1 MITAFKKRWNRAGG
15 GTAGVIEDLREPL
28 TSLRSLAEILRAY
41 PNIQQE
47 KRQEFLDIMVR
58 QTQKMTGI
66 IQRAGSPDAA
76 TQNNK
81 PVSTR
86 ENHTTH
92 SKGAPRMNTIKNKGW
107 SVTMA
112 GLGINLALGILYT
125 WSIFKQAI
133 KESIVAGDG
142 RFTWDIASLN
152 DPFAVCCLMFTV
164 AMVFAGRI
172 QDKLSPRLTAVI
184 GGILTGAGL
193 IVISQSNSLFFWIL
207 GFGVLTGLGLGFGY
221 ASATPP
227 AIKWFP
233 PSKTGMIA
241 GIVVAG
247 FGLASV
253 YIAPLSNF
261 LIARFGLS
269 QSMLI
274 FGVAFLCVVCFLA
287 RFLVNP
293 PAGYTPA
300 GSAPA
305 AGKTAAPKS
314 NDYSP
319 GKMLRSISFYKL
331 WFMYFVG
338 AGAALIIIGGV
349 AGMAKKSMGDLAWIV
364 VALMAVGNAGGRI
377 VAGVV
382 SDKIGRTL
390 TLLIMMSFQAI
401 VIFSLLFIGE
411 TQALLLVVAATL
423 IGFNYGTNLSL
434 FPSATKDYFGLK
446 NFGINYG
453 LVFSAWGIGGF
464 VFPRVSQMIVAKTG
478 SPETA
483 YIMCVILLMASAL
496 VSIFT
501 RAPQS
506 EPAAGTATFL
516 GRFQAK
522 LVFARQQPVDVY
534 LGARHI

>member
-1 MITAFKKRWNRAGG
+1 
-15 GTAGVIEDLREPL
+15 
-28 TSLRSLAEILRAY
+28 
-41 PNIQQE
+41 
-47 KRQEFLDIMVR
+47 
-58 QTQKMTGI
+58 
-66 IQRAGSPDAA
+66 
-76 TQNNK
+76 
-81 PVSTR
+81 
-86 ENHTTH
+86 
-92 SKGAPRMNTIKNKGW
+92 MNEIKNRGW

-133 KESIVAGDG
+133 KESILAGDG

-152 DPFAVCCLMFTV
+152 DPFAVCCLMFTI

-172 QDKLSPRLTAVI
+172 QDKLSPRITAII
-184 GGILTGAGL
+184 GGLLTGAGL
-193 IVISQSNSLFFWIL
+193 IVISQFNSLFFWIL

-233 PSKTGMIA
+233 SSKTGMIA

-261 LIARFGLS
+261 LIANFGLS

-274 FGVAFLCVVCFLA
+274 FGVAFLIVVCFLA
-287 RFLVNP
+287 RYLVNP
-293 PAGYTPA
+293 PQGYTAEGAKPA
-300 GSAPA
+300 PGKKA
-305 AGKTAAPKS
+305 AAKLV
-314 NDYSP
+314 DFSP
-319 GKMLRSISFYKL
+319 GQMLQTGTFYKL

-377 VAGVV
+377 VAGAV
-382 SDKIGRTL
+382 SDKIGRTW
-390 TLLIMMSFQAI
+390 TLLIMMGFQAV

-423 IGFNYGTNLSL
+423 VGFNYGTNLSL

-446 NFGINYG
+446 NFGMNYG
-453 LVFSAWGIGGF
+453 LVFSAWGVGGF
-464 VFPRVSQMIVAKTG
+464 VFPRVSQMVVAQTG
-478 SPETA
+478 TPETA
-483 YIMCVILLMASAL
+483 YIACAILLTASSLMALMTQAPASLPDGDSL
-496 VSIFT
+496 VA
-501 RAPQS
+501 RWK
-506 EPAAGTATFL
+506 
-516 GRFQAK
+516 AK
-522 LVFARQQPVDVY
+522 LEMARNQPIDAY
-534 LGARHI
+534 LGARYI